1 MTKKAIIVR
10 MLHNLINVARSE
22 KDGESMLRYLDAI
35 LAIDQSAHAERWLR
49 AVFRYQAGR
58 HSAALADCEFLLK
71 HAPPEVDLDDVRE
84 LQRILEKKS

>member
-1 MTKKAIIVR
+1 

-71 HAPPEVDLDDVRE
+71 YTPPEVDLDDVRE
-84 LQRILEKKS
+84 LRRILEKKN